1 MNRRTLWIV
10 LLSVCALAVAG
21 CGGGGHLKVTI
32 STAPTTLAAGASSN
46 VIATVTHDPAA
57 GGVTWSCTPSDACG
71 SFNPTQTPS
80 GTATVYTAPP
90 AAPASSQG
98 VVTILA
104 TSVTN
109 TARTGS
115 ANVTITGVA
124 TANFVFYAT
133 GEDDA
138 EGAGYSIAGVVTIAQ
153 DGTGDVVGG
162 EQDYNDGPAGNTSP
176 QPLGDTI
183 TGGSLALASDGSG
196 NAILTLTT
204 SNANLPNGGTEV
216 FALAFAN
223 ANHASIVEFDGTAT
237 SLGSLDL
244 QTSTAM
250 PVSSSFAFVSVGVD
264 PSFDPVAEGGVF
276 AVDANGVITGTVDQ
290 NDNGD
295 VTPGITIPAATS
307 LGPTDALG
315 RGTIEGSLDGSGA
328 IINFYIVGSEVARF
342 IDVDTTDTAVGSA
355 YGQGSAATTF
365 SSASIGQSVFQIG
378 NSYDFY
384 GAVGQF
390 TTSAEVGGAKPKSN
404 APIREGASACT
415 GTSTCLFTGVG
426 DLNDLEHG
434 DGLSAAPIN
443 GTYTINANGYGSMDF
458 DSFDTVATLGV
469 YAVDPM
475 LNILDPNN
483 TSDTA
488 DSGGALIAEMDINL
502 VGIGSIV
509 PQTDVTV
516 ASFAGNY
523 AFGAQGDTSEGDEF
537 DFVGT
542 TLVTPGATTSTFVGE
557 GALSD
562 PADALG
568 TGGLESSTAT
578 FNATATPD
586 PVNAGRYTLGPLTV
600 ASSAAPPDFDTLTFT
615 TVSAY
620 QASGGQLFW
629 LEVDE
634 GSYFLGPLEQGP
646 GPSSD
651 ARKAQAKSNIKKH

>member
-1 MNRRTLWIV
+1 
-10 LLSVCALAVAG
+10 
-21 CGGGGHLKVTI
+21 
-32 STAPTTLAAGASSN
+32 
-46 VIATVTHDPAA
+46 
-57 GGVTWSCTPSDACG
+57 
-71 SFNPTQTPS
+71 
-80 GTATVYTAPP
+80 
-90 AAPASSQG
+90 
-98 VVTILA
+98 
-104 TSVTN
+104 
-109 TARTGS
+109 
-115 ANVTITGVA
+115 VA
-124 TANFVFYAT
+124 TANFVFYAA
-133 GEDDA
+133 GEDEA
-138 EGAGYSIAGVVTIAQ
+138 QSGSGYSIAGVVTIAQ

-162 EQDYNDGPAGNTSP
+162 EQDYNDAPAGNTSP
-176 QPLGDTI
+176 QPSGDMI
-183 TGGSLALASDGSG
+183 TGGSLVMAADGSG

-204 SNANLPNGGTEV
+204 SNTSLPNAGTEV

-223 ANHASIVEFDGTAT
+223 ANHASIVEFDQTAT
-237 SLGSLDL
+237 SLGSFDL

-250 PVSSSFAFVSVGVD
+250 PVSSSFAFVAAGVD
-264 PSFDPVAEGGVF
+264 PSFDASSDGGVF
-276 AVDANGVITGTVDQ
+276 AVDANGVITGTVDR
-290 NDNGD
+290 NDNGT
-295 VTPGITIPAATS
+295 VTLGIAIPAATS
-307 LGPTDALG
+307 LGPTDPLG
-315 RGTIEGSLDGSGA
+315 RGTVGGSLDGSGA
-328 IINFYIVGSEVARF
+328 VVNYYVVGPEVVRV
-342 IDVDTTDTAVGSA
+342 IDVDTTDSAVGSA

-390 TTSAEVGGAKPKSN
+390 ATSAEVGAAKPKSN
-404 APIREGASACT
+404 TPIREAACT

-426 DLNDLEHG
+426 DLNDLGHG
-434 DGLSAAPIN
+434 DALLATPIN
-443 GTYTINANGYGSMDF
+443 GTYTIATNGYGSMSF

-469 YAVDPM
+469 YAVDPT

-488 DSGGALIAEMDINL
+488 DSGGALIAEMDANL
-502 VGIGSIV
+502 VGVGSIV

-516 ASFAGNY
+516 ASFTGNY
-523 AFGAQGDTSEGDEF
+523 VLGAQGATDEGDEF

-542 TLVTPGATTSTFVGE
+542 ATVTPGATTSAFAGE

-562 PADALG
+562 PADALA
-568 TGGLESSTAT
+568 TGGLVSSTAT
-578 FNATATPD
+578 FTATATAD
-586 PVNAGRYTLGPLTV
+586 PANAGRYTLGPLTV
-600 ASSAAPPDFDTLTFT
+600 ASSATPPDFDTLTFT